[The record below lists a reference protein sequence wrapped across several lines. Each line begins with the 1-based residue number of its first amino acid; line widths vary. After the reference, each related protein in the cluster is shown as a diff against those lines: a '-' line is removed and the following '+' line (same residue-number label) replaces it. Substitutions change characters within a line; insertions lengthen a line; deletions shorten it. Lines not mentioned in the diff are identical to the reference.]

1 MNKIEMISHIWRG
14 QLDPFEPVQMAQG
27 AQEGPQN
34 GRFWSYL
41 AIFANSGPSYLK
53 LVGHCLNKVEH
64 CIPHLGGG
72 MDPFGHIKNCPVGEG
87 KAAMAKYGQI
97 WLKNG
102 CFRGPLRPSRV
113 ILVGAKGS
121 QWPPQM
127 WATIFNHVQP
137 VLNQFEAGRATYG
150 RI

>member
-1 MNKIEMISHIWRG
+1 
-14 QLDPFEPVQMAQG
+14 
-27 AQEGPQN
+27 
-34 GRFWSYL
+34 
-41 AIFANSGPSYLK
+41 
-53 LVGHCLNKVEH
+53 
-64 CIPHLGGG
+64 

-97 WLKNG
+97 WLKNC

-127 WATIFNHVQP
+127 WATMFNRVQP
-137 VLNQFEAGRATYG
+137 VFNQFEAGKATYG
-150 RI
+150 QIWQKMAKNGRFGGPLRPPTVILVGAKESKCPISDVGYDGQQCSTSVKPI

>member
-1 MNKIEMISHIWRG
+1 MAPKMAVFGHIW
-14 QLDPFEPVQMAQG
+14 P
-27 AQEGPQN
+27 
-34 GRFWSYL
+34 YL
-41 AIFANSGPSYLK
+41 PIGGPSYLK

-102 CFRGPLRPSRV
+102 CFRGPLRQSRV

-121 QWPPQM
+121 QWPPPDVGY
-127 WATIFNHVQP
+127 NVQP
-137 VLNQFEAGRATYG
+137 FNRCSTNLRQVGPLMAKYG
-150 RI
+150 

>member
-1 MNKIEMISHIWRG
+1 
-14 QLDPFEPVQMAQG
+14 
-27 AQEGPQN
+27 
-34 GRFWSYL
+34 
-41 AIFANSGPSYLK
+41 
-53 LVGHCLNKVEH
+53 
-64 CIPHLGGG
+64 

-102 CFRGPLRPSRV
+102 CFRGPLRPSRF

-127 WATIFNHVQP
+127 WATMFNRVQP
-137 VLNQFEAGRATYG
+137 VFNQFEAGRATYG
-150 RI
+150 QMWLKMAVLGAL

>member
-1 MNKIEMISHIWRG
+1 
-14 QLDPFEPVQMAQG
+14 
-27 AQEGPQN
+27 
-34 GRFWSYL
+34 
-41 AIFANSGPSYLK
+41 
-53 LVGHCLNKVEH
+53 
-64 CIPHLGGG
+64 

-121 QWPPQM
+121 HWPPQM
-127 WATIFNHVQP
+127 WATMFNRVQL
-137 VLNQFEAGRATYG
+137 VFNQLEAGRATYG
-150 RI
+150 QIWSNMAKYG